1 LHHLRTNLQLFQTNH
16 FFCSFKQREI
26 ADSYANN
33 ARIIEK
39 QLQRKGG
46 KLSDVGIKTKTE
58 DAPPPQKKQRGT
70 LLER

>member
-1 LHHLRTNLQLFQTNH
+1 M
-16 FFCSFKQREI
+16 

-46 KLSDVGIKTKTE
+46 KLTDIGARNNEDNGPQTKRI
-58 DAPPPQKKQRGT
+58 RGT
-70 LLER
+70 LIDMEL

>member
-1 LHHLRTNLQLFQTNH
+1 MTFNNNIIFYTFL
-16 FFCSFKQREI
+16 QREI

-46 KLSDVGIKTKTE
+46 KLG
-58 DAPPPQKKQRGT
+58 DATAKSKADDMPPPQKKQRGT

>member
-1 LHHLRTNLQLFQTNH
+1 MEMRKFLFI
-16 FFCSFKQREI
+16 FFQREV

-46 KLSDVGIKTKTE
+46 KLADLGAR
-58 DAPPPQKKQRGT
+58 APEEGTPVAKKPRGT
-70 LLER
+70 LIDL

>member
-1 LHHLRTNLQLFQTNH
+1 MSLVIL
-16 FFCSFKQREI
+16 QREI

-46 KLSDVGIKTKTE
+46 KLTDVGARAKYE
-58 DAPPPQKKQRGT
+58 EAPPGKKPRGT
-70 LLER
+70 LIDI